1 MNAEK
6 LFDIPVTDYSNFL
19 RVLSDFEGM
28 VQIYK
33 LYISQKVARET
44 WSKTLW
50 VNLNPQALIDGIE
63 NFMKEF
69 RKLAKPVRQLPI
81 SEALELKMK
90 QFKNVVPLMVNL
102 KSEALRERH
111 WSMLMLKTGKEFNLA
126 PERFTLDNMFKM
138 ELHKHQSIAEEIILN
153 ANKEL
158 AIERNV
164 KDIEMIWATVNFGV
178 LKYLKKDVERG

>member
-1 MNAEK
+1 MQ
-6 LFDIPVTDYSNFL
+6 T
-19 RVLSDFEGM
+19 DFEGM

-33 LYISQKVARET
+33 LYMSQKIARET

-69 RKLAKPVRQLPI
+69 RKLPKPVRQMPI
-81 SEALELKMK
+81 GEALELKMK

-111 WSMLMLKTGKEFNLA
+111 WNMLMQKTGKQFDLS
-126 PERFTLDNMFKM
+126 PKHFTLDNMFKM

-158 AIERNV
+158 AIEKNV
-164 KDIEMIWATVNFGV
+164 KEIEIIWSTVNFVTSMHFKLG
-178 LKYLKKDVERG
+178 VERGWVCSQLILLYLLFFK